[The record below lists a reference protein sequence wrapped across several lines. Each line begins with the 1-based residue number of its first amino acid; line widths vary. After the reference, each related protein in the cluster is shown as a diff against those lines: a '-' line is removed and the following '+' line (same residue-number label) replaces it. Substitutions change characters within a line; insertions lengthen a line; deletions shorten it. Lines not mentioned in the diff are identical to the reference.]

1 MKSSSV
7 RCQTDREAGQAY
19 VEFVLVLPLFL
30 LIIVGVVGF
39 GQMLYAKLAMEAAA
53 WSGARHAVATL
64 NQNRGLQQAQLGIRY
79 TLDGFA
85 LNPDHATTQVA
96 VWGQWGRGQQ
106 IRARVCYAV
115 RAPPVPFGDRLAP
128 STICGSQTLP
138 VYKWKSKW

>member
-30 LIIVGVVGF
+30 LIIVGVVSF
-39 GQMLYAKLAMEAAA
+39 GQLVYAKLALEAAA

-64 NQNRGLQQAQLGIRY
+64 NQQRGLQQANLGIRY

-96 VWGQWGRGQQ
+96 VWGQWGRGRQ

-115 RAPPVPFGDRLAP
+115 PAPPVPFGDRLAP
-128 STICGSQTLP
+128 STICSSQTLP

>member
-1 MKSSSV
+1 M
-7 RCQTDREAGQAY
+7 RDGCQTDREAGQAY

-39 GQMLYAKLAMEAAA
+39 GQLVYAKLALEAAA

-79 TLDGFA
+79 TLNGFA
-85 LNPDHATTQVA
+85 LNPDHAVTQVS

-115 RAPPVPFGDRLAP
+115 PAPPVPFGDRLPP